1 MSPSQRPPLVVT
13 AGMGI
18 GPEVTLR
25 ALADGPW
32 HDVVVVGRRTA
43 LDRENQ
49 QLGLPL
55 VAVDTLRPAAGAI
68 AVLDPGDAP
77 EPTEVAAIRRGAE
90 ACLAGQAAALVTA
103 PIHKKRLQERGFAFT
118 GHTDFLGHLCGVE
131 GEVMAFVGGRF
142 RLALVTTHVP
152 LMAVGPALSPARIVH
167 TTRTFAAALEHDRG
181 IARPRVAVCGLN
193 PHAGEEGMLGTEERD
208 TIGPA
213 TEQLRAEGLAVV
225 GPISAETAFMQMA
238 RGALDGI
245 VAMYHDQ
252 GLVPLKAVDF
262 GRSVNWTLG
271 LPLVRTSVDHGT
283 ADELVGTG
291 RADPA
296 SMGAALA
303 LARGI
308 VARRAAQQHR

>member
-1 MSPSQRPPLVVT
+1 
-13 AGMGI
+13 MGI
-18 GPEVTLR
+18 GPEVTLQ
-25 ALADGPW
+25 ALAEGPW
-32 HDVVVVGRRTA
+32 HDVVVVGRREA
-43 LDRENQ
+43 LERENRV
-49 QLGLPL
+49 LGLPL
-55 VAVDTLRPAAGAI
+55 VAVNTVRAATTGV

-77 EPTEVAAIRRGAE
+77 EPTEVAAIRLGAR
-90 ACLAGQAAALVTA
+90 ACLEGRAAAIVTA

-118 GHTDFLGHLCGVE
+118 GHTDFLAHLCGRE

-142 RLALVTTHVP
+142 RLALVTTHIP
-152 LMAVGPALSPARIVH
+152 LMAVGPALSQPRIVH
-167 TTRTFAAALEHDRG
+167 TTRTFAAALERDRG
-181 IARPRVAVCGLN
+181 ISRPRIAVCGLN

-213 TEQLRAEGLAVV
+213 ADQLRAQGLTVV
-225 GPISAETAFMQMA
+225 GPISAETAFMLMA
-238 RGALDGI
+238 RGGLDGI

-271 LPLVRTSVDHGT
+271 LPIVRTSVDHGT

-291 RADPA
+291 QADPA

-303 LARGI
+303 LARDI
-308 VARRAAQQHR
+308 VARRAARGAG